1 MAAFEAD
8 EDRTLDLTAALR
20 WVDAAVTT
28 HTGCSLREPEMVI
41 LKGTWRGLTYE
52 QMSRDSDYSTNY
64 LMRDVAPKLWKQLSN
79 VFGRSVG
86 KTNFRVA
93 LESFAAANG
102 PMVNGPLS
110 DESRAGTALPV
121 GAAVLESGLLGE
133 AEEGWARQTPVGG
146 GRLWSSARAS
156 LLSPTSI
163 FPTAMYGYA
172 EPLSQLKLWLT
183 EAIADAGA
191 RSRVIGVWGLGG
203 IGKTLLVE
211 TALSQ
216 LEAPF
221 EGIIWCPLQ
230 DRPTLEELG
239 VSILSSLGVGPQA
252 GRADAR
258 LLSLLASHSFVIVL
272 EAVEAILQPGQL
284 AGDYL
289 AGYQDYGEFFQSML
303 GSRSCVVLTGIEG
316 PAALIRQGED
326 GGRGVRSLTLRALS
340 EPAAVELMQA
350 EALAARECWP
360 TLIARYQGHPLAL
373 KAAARVIREIFN
385 GRVDAFLNQSS
396 VLFNDIFR
404 LLAPSFDRLSASEVN
419 VLYWLASAEAPLS
432 LADLRQTLPLSLGP
446 SDLISSIDS
455 LRQRSLL
462 TKQLQGD
469 LPMFHLPSL
478 IKAYAFHQFVGQFS
492 QDGVQDSPP
501 VGAFSTGA
509 VSGSTYAPAVPVINL
524 SPQAIK
530 PVKLSEWFMG
540 QIDAEWRA
548 LDWLFE
554 SAARPAMRLRSA
566 YHLRDKAFLK
576 RCRSID
582 LGSSLLSKRSAVP
595 SSVAP
600 SSAAVKKDD
609 AVRAILLVAV
619 LQESEN
625 LYKVC
630 VQAQPGRDES
640 RLPDKL
646 ALRLLDAQRAVLATV
661 MAEQE
666 DTFIQLPY
674 FRGVLSESFEIAV
687 VLGEIVHSERFVI

>member
-1 MAAFEAD
+1 M
-8 EDRTLDLTAALR
+8 DLTAALR

-41 LKGTWRGLTYE
+41 LRGTWRGLTYE

-64 LMRDVAPKLWKQLSN
+64 LMRDVAPKLWKQLST

-93 LESFAAANG
+93 LESFAA
-102 PMVNGPLS
+102 VNDQVAL
-110 DESRAGTALPV
+110 GTLADAPIE
-121 GAAVLESGLLGE
+121 GGGLLAG
-133 AEEGWARQTPVGG
+133 AQVSTAGLFNAADEGWERQVPVTG
-146 GRLWSSARAS
+146 GRLLRSARAS
-156 LLSPTSI
+156 LLSPASI
-163 FPTAMYGYA
+163 FPTTLYGYG
-172 EPLSQLKLWLT
+172 EPLSQLKQGLT
-183 EAIADAGA
+183 AAIADPGA
-191 RSRVIGVWGLGG
+191 QSRVIGVWGLRG

-216 LEAPF
+216 LEVPF
-221 EGIIWCPLQ
+221 EGVIWCALQ
-230 DRPTLEELG
+230 DRPTLEALS
-239 VSILSSLGVGPQA
+239 VSILSSLGMVPHPS

-258 LLSLLASHSFVIVL
+258 FLSLLAGHSFVVVL
-272 EAVEAILQPGQL
+272 ESAEAILQPGQL

-289 AGYQDYGEFFQSML
+289 AGYEDYGEFFQSLL
-303 GSRSCVVLTGIEG
+303 GSRSCVVVTGIEG

-326 GGRGVRSLTLRALS
+326 SRGRGVRSLTLRGLS
-340 EPAAVELMQA
+340 EAAAVELLEA
-350 EALAARECWP
+350 ETLSAREFWP

-385 GRVDAFLNQSS
+385 GRVDAFLSQSS

-404 LLAPSFDRLSASEVN
+404 LLQPSFDRLSASEVN
-419 VLYWLASAEAPLS
+419 VLYWLASAETPLS

-446 SDLISSIDS
+446 SELISAVDS
-455 LRQRSLL
+455 LGLRSLL

-478 IKAYAFHQFVGQFS
+478 IKAYAFHQFMGQFS
-492 QDGVQDSPP
+492 QDSVEDSPP
-501 VGAFSTGA
+501 VGAFSAGGP
-509 VSGSTYAPAVPVINL
+509 SSSTYVPSVPVINL

-530 PVKLSEWFMG
+530 PVQLSKWFAG
-540 QIDAEWRA
+540 QVDAEWHA

-554 SAARPAMRLRSA
+554 SAARPAMRLRNA
-566 YHLRDKAFLK
+566 YHLRDKTFLK
-576 RCRSID
+576 RCRTID
-582 LGSSLLSKRSAVP
+582 LSGSSLGKRSESDSSEAV
-595 SSVAP
+595 
-600 SSAAVKKDD
+600 SAAVVKDNG
-609 AVRAILLVAV
+609 ARAAATRAILLVAV
-619 LQESEN
+619 RQESET

-646 ALRLLDAQRAVLATV
+646 GLRLLDAQSAVLATV
-661 MAEQE
+661 IAEQE

-687 VLGEIVHSERFVI
+687 VLGEIVYNEKFVI